1 MIYNKTPCIIVPH
14 NNASGQI
21 GRVDCSKENR
31 CYNPDVFKKM
41 PLIRLEGSIILSF
54 LTTIASGQWYIAG
67 FQSGYSET
75 S

>member
-1 MIYNKTPCIIVPH
+1 MIYNKTPCITVPH
-14 NNASGQI
+14 NNVSGQI
-21 GRVDCSKENR
+21 GRFDYSKENR

-41 PLIRLEGSIILSF
+41 SLIRLQGSIVLSF